1 MNLESYARID
11 ENAKIQGVA
20 LIPRISRN
28 NNLYTKEE
36 LRRFDG
42 VTVPLNWE
50 HDGNKVIGEA
60 TFHYNSELETVYYEG
75 IITDP
80 SAAMLAKNKLLFTS
94 IEATPTDVKRV
105 CNGNSD
111 CFQMPFGLVPEGLA
125 LTETPGVPET
135 SVEVLKESLEKTLKE
150 CMHHDHNEFEKYGA
164 ADIIH
169 KTIKPRQEA
178 NDCVQRQISKLS
190 DEHPEWKHDQVVAVA
205 HSKCGVAKEGW
216 DNPADKSV
224 DNIMK
229 DTLAYQAE
237 QLEGQLKSK
246 QDALE
251 LFHKV
256 MANNEDPLLHD
267 YIALLQQDVEFLTN
281 QLIGLRKDGE
291 YVAVE
296 SLDKLVSNM
305 KERYVCDCCGD
316 IKKKLI

>member
-94 IEATPTDVKRV
+94 IEATPTDVKKV

-169 KTIKPRQEA
+169 KTIKPRQEG
-178 NDCVQRQISKLS
+178 L
-190 DEHPEWKHDQVVAVA
+190 
-205 HSKCGVAKEGW
+205 

-305 KERYVCDCCGD
+305 KERYICDCCGD
-316 IKKKLI
+316 VKKKLT